1 MVKAAS
7 GKPLSVIYIEA
18 ILCCVGFM
26 VFSFFI
32 QHPFPLVLISVA
44 ALAVPAY
51 IISRNIHSVKDIPEV
66 LGLRFAHTTIL
77 YIIAGL
83 LLGVLYAMVY
93 RNNRQEDL
101 FPELLTWFALPAAL
115 IGATEELVFRG
126 FLQGYCKKAS
136 LVFAVLF
143 ATFAHTA
150 YKCCLFMSPFNES
163 EINLSFLIIWT
174 FAGGLLFGILR
185 EMAKSIYPAVLAH
198 LVFDVLVYGELIQP
212 PWWVW

>member
-1 MVKAAS
+1 MVKAAA
-7 GKPLSVIYIEA
+7 GKSLCIIYIEA

-32 QHPFPLVLISVA
+32 QYPFPLVLIAFA
-44 ALAVPAY
+44 ALALPAY
-51 IISRNIHSVKDIPEV
+51 IISRQIHSVNDITEV
-66 LGLRFAHTTIL
+66 FGLRFPRGNIL
-77 YIIAGL
+77 YMIIGL
-83 LLGVLYAMVY
+83 LLGLLYALVY
-93 RNNRQEDL
+93 RRNIQQSL
-101 FPELLTWFALPAAL
+101 FPELLTWFVLPAAL

-126 FLQGYCKKAS
+126 FLQGYCKKVS

-150 YKCCLFMSPFNES
+150 YKCCLFISPFNEFK
-163 EINLSFLIIWT
+163 INLSFLIIWT